1 MMFFSESVSHF
12 YIELVVMRPD
22 VNSDNGYWNEEK
34 RINRVNV
41 CHISREENS
50 KPCHFGV
57 TLSVSLKN
65 LYF

>member
-12 YIELVVMRPD
+12 YVELVVMRPGY
-22 VNSDNGYWNEEK
+22 GYWNEEK

-50 KPCHFGV
+50 KPCHFSV